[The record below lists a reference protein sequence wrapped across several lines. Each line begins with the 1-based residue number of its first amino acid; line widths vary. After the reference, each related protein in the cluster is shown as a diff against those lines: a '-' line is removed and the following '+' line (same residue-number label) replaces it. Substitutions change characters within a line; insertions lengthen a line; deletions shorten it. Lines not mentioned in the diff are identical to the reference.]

1 MLLTRTAAVTILHRG
16 PYSKPEDADPLVWG
30 DRQVGHSG
38 ELIEK
43 LMVLDEDGGIWDN
56 LTLDPTINGEAAVGS
71 VVELGVEIRREQKV
85 GYSQSG
91 SSFVVTKDKYRVV
104 DVHPVG
110 KPAGKPAQ

>member
-16 PYSKPEDADPLVWG
+16 PYSKPDDADPLVWG

-43 LMVLDEDGGIWDN
+43 LMVMDEDGGLWDN
-56 LTLDPTINGEAAVGS
+56 LTLDPTVNGEASVGS

-85 GYSQSG
+85 TYSQG
-91 SSFVVTKDKYRVV
+91 GAAFVSVKDKYRVV
-104 DVHPVG
+104 DVHPVT
-110 KPAGKPAQ
+110 K